1 MYSWTS
7 LAVAPPCLKIFIDL
21 HQIWILDINLLQF
34 LSVIFDTLGKTHKS
48 ILLWKG
54 ANFAFKHI
62 KIPEEQTVIVETEA
76 FGVNYADVCIRWGLY
91 ESAKQYVGWPI
102 TPGSIYR

>member
-1 MYSWTS
+1 M
-7 LAVAPPCLKIFIDL
+7 I
-21 HQIWILDINLLQF
+21 QINEPGGYDKLQYKELDDEA
-34 LSVIFDTLGKTHKS
+34 ST
-48 ILLWKG
+48 KG

-102 TPGSIYR
+102 TPGSI